1 MYDFK
6 YDRVNSLAAH
16 EAARQELAAQMAEF
30 ISQGGRVQYLANRI
44 GEPPKVGTWNNS
56 MNRDA
61 EAESRRRGARK
72 GAESKRA
79 ATPKGGTPQ
88 ARRNNVLREMWA

>member
-6 YDRVNSLAAH
+6 YDRVNTLASL
-16 EAARQELAAQMAEF
+16 EAARLELAAQMDEF
-30 ISQGGRVQYLANRI
+30 IRQGGKIQHLGNRI
-44 GEPPKVGTWNNS
+44 GEPPKTGTWNNS

-72 GAESKRA
+72 GAEAKRA
-79 ATPKGGTPQ
+79 ATPKGGTAQ
-88 ARRNNVLREMWA
+88 ARRNNVLREVWA